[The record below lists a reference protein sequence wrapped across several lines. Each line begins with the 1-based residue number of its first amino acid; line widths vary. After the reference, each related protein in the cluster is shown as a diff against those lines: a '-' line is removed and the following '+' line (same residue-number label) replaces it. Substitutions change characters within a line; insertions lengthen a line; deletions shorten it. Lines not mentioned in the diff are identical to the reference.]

1 MPDVL
6 EHLLSL
12 TSSMAFLNG
21 ASVSAFAIVPIA
33 TIAVIVSRDTILN
46 SFRHSQSL
54 LKFSALVPGSSR
66 CLGISEGNPQIRM
79 FYGGNPANGGDILDK
94 EKSGSLSFDFAESRK
109 NKRLYL
115 PY

>member
-1 MPDVL
+1 MPDIL

-46 SFRHSQSL
+46 SFRHSPSL

-66 CLGISEGNPQIRM
+66 CLGVSEGIPQIRM
-79 FYGGNPANGGDILDK
+79 FYGGNPANGGDIPYK
-94 EKSGSLSFDFAESRK
+94 EESR
-109 NKRLYL
+109 L
-115 PY
+115 PTFEPPEDVGEV

>member
-1 MPDVL
+1 MPDIL
-6 EHLLSL
+6 EHLLSQ
-12 TSSMAFLNG
+12 TGGMAFQNG
-21 ASVSAFAIVPIA
+21 ASASAFAIVPIA
-33 TIAVIVSRDTILN
+33 AIAVIVSRDTILN
-46 SFRHSQSL
+46 PFRHSPSL

-66 CLGISEGNPQIRM
+66 CLGVSEGIPQIRM

-109 NKRLYL
+109 NKRPYL